1 MKYSIVYPYPAL
13 IDADSFKDAIKQYIK
28 VQHNININQMIL
40 TDRLSH
46 VNAELNYF
54 RKNNVDKVGI
64 NMYPINSNYIL
75 SNNFGN
81 VQVRPLIP
89 NNNSNLLKVPTI
101 INPAFIPTI
110 INPAFIPTVVNLPAN
125 I

>member
-1 MKYSIVYPYPAL
+1 MMKYSIVYPYPAL

-40 TDRLSH
+40 TDRMNH

-54 RKNNVDKVGI
+54 KKNNVDKVGI
-64 NMYPINSNYIL
+64 NMYPISSNYIL
-75 SNNFGN
+75 SNNFKN
-81 VQVRPLIP
+81 IPVVPLI
-89 NNNSNLLKVPTI
+89 NNNLKLYV
-101 INPAFIPTI
+101 NPAIMPSI
-110 INPAFIPTVVNLPAN
+110 VDLPSN